1 MRRGVIFDFD
11 GVLVS
16 TNALHYRAWKQVAD
30 EEGIPFGPRDERRLR
45 GLGRMESLEVF
56 LQGAGR
62 TLGHDEKLA
71 LADRKNAAYLGLVE
85 TLTPADVLPGVLPL
99 LTELTRLG
107 VKRAVASSSR
117 NTRVAMA
124 RVGLTGRFDAVV
136 DGNDVRR
143 TKPHPDLFLLAA
155 ERMSLLPGQ
164 CVVIEDAPVGIEAA
178 QRAEMGVLGIGTHQT
193 LGAIEHFAPDL
204 TGVTVVDLLAIGS

>member
-30 EEGIPFGPRDERRLR
+30 EEGIPFGPQDERRLR

-62 TLGHDEKLA
+62 TLGHDEKLS

-99 LTELTRLG
+99 LTELGRLG

-117 NTRVAMA
+117 NTRAVMV
-124 RVGLTGRFDAVV
+124 RVGLTRRFDAVV

-155 ERMSLLPGQ
+155 ERMSLLPKQ

-178 QRAEMGVLGIGTHQT
+178 RRAGMGVLGIGTHQS
-193 LGAIEHFAPDL
+193 LGAIEHLAPDL
-204 TGVTVVDLLAIGS
+204 TGVTVDDLLAIGP